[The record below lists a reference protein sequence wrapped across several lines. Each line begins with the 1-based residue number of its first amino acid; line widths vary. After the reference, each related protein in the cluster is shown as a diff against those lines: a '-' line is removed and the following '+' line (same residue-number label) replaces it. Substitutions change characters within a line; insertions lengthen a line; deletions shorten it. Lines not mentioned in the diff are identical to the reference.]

1 MDFRSHLRTTG
12 SALGNWLLAQAMD
25 AAAVG
30 ALWLLG
36 LLVIGYAWY
45 WAIPLALFAGLLQ
58 FIPNVGTIIGLL
70 PPLALS
76 VFAPGG
82 ELWFGWLPPRMVYVL
97 ILYAVIVLVDALI
110 FQPYF
115 MKRTTKVPIW
125 ASILTPIVLGI
136 LIPFWG
142 VVIAAP
148 LLAVIYAYRAKRN
161 AKPAEVIP
169 FPNDRRA
176 G

>member
-12 SALGNWLLAQAMD
+12 SALGNWLFAQTMD

-30 ALWLLG
+30 AIWLIG
-36 LLVIGYAWY
+36 LLIIGFAWY
-45 WAIPLALFAGLLQ
+45 WAIPLALVAGLLQ
-58 FIPNVGTIIGLL
+58 FIPNIGAIIGLI
-70 PPLALS
+70 PPLAIA
-76 VFAPGG
+76 VFTSPGPY
-82 ELWFGWLPPRMVYVL
+82 WFDWLPPRAVYVL
-97 ILYAVIVLVDALI
+97 ILYAVIVVVDALLL
-110 FQPYF
+110 QPYL

-142 VVIAAP
+142 VVLAAP
-148 LLAVIYAYRAKRN
+148 LLAVIYAYRAKRQT
-161 AKPAEVIP
+161 KPAEVIP
-169 FPNDRRA
+169 FPPDRRV

>member
-12 SALGNWLLAQAMD
+12 SALGNWLLAQSMD

-30 ALWLLG
+30 ALWLVG
-36 LLVIGYAWY
+36 LLIIGFAWY
-45 WAIPLALFAGLLQ
+45 WAIPLAFFAGLLQ
-58 FIPNVGTIIGLL
+58 FIPNIGAIIGLL
-70 PPLALS
+70 PPLAIA
-76 VFAPGG
+76 VFTHSGP
-82 ELWFGWLPPRMVYVL
+82 LWFDWLPPQAAYVL
-97 ILYAVIVLVDALI
+97 ILYAVIVVIDALLL
-110 FQPYF
+110 QPYLL
-115 MKRTTKVPIW
+115 KRTTKVPIW

-142 VVIAAP
+142 VVLAAP
-148 LLAVIYAYRAKRN
+148 LLAVLYAYRAKRQ

-169 FPNDRRA
+169 FRRDRRV